1 MFFGMS
7 TADLLVIGVI
17 GVLLF
22 GPDKLPEFIRN
33 VTGFLR
39 KVREF
44 SDSAKEDVR
53 NELGPEFKDF
63 EFEDL
68 HPKNFVRKRLLQGDD
83 LGLGELRDALDLR
96 REVDFREEPG
106 AAERGARDFGAAPTR
121 VDLRKG
127 DGADAPPGDRPPFD
141 ADAT

>member
-7 TADLLVIGVI
+7 TADLLVIGLI
-17 GVLLF
+17 GVVLF

-39 KVREF
+39 KVREY
-44 SDSAKEDVR
+44 SENAKQEVR
-53 NELGPEFKDF
+53 SELGPEFKDF

-68 HPKNFVRKRLLQGDD
+68 HPRNFVRKQLLQGDG

-96 REVDFREEPG
+96 READLLEEP
-106 AAERGARDFGAAPTR
+106 AAAGRGARDTGAAPDR

-127 DGADAPPGDRPPFD
+127 DRADAPHGDRPPFD
-141 ADAT
+141 TDAT